1 MISRDDIQQLID
13 RPDSEA
19 GILTV
24 YLDMSVNKN
33 QKRTYQ
39 VFLNQKKAE
48 HPELDSDRAN
58 HHQEPLGEAFDQLE
72 RWLGSEFDES
82 KKGVAFFRDLGG
94 DWTEVHQVSVPLEN
108 RIEIYRRPVV
118 APLVEILERYHH
130 HGVVVVDREHL
141 RLMSLFLDQTLNER
155 EVETEPYPA
164 PHDVKRGGF
173 SAKDFQDRKAEETK
187 HFFKEFADEVQ
198 AFVRRHDPDDL
209 ILLGTHENVQ
219 KFREFL
225 PDSAERMIA
234 HTDRMDI
241 EATAPEIRDRLA
253 PIFQDRLEEE
263 EARVIQILRERV
275 RQSHKAVAG
284 VDETLK
290 ELQEGKLEALVI
302 TRGMSQRGGRCDSCG
317 FFLTSEAGSC
327 PYCGGTVTNSVDLGE
342 TMVRLAADQGIE
354 VDFVPASAM
363 GELGGVGGL
372 LRF

>member
-1 MISRDDIQQLID
+1 MISREQIQQLID
-13 RPDSEA
+13 RPDADGGVLS
-19 GILTV
+19 V
-24 YLDMSVNKN
+24 YLDMSVNEN

-48 HPELDSDRAN
+48 FPELDSDRPN
-58 HHQEPLGEAFDQLE
+58 HHNEPLGAAFE
-72 RWLGSEFDES
+72 RVEKWLGSGFDES
-82 KKGVAFFRDLGG
+82 KKGVALFTEIDG
-94 DWTEVHQVSVPLEN
+94 DWFEAHQVSVPLEN
-108 RIEIYRRPVV
+108 RVALYHRPIV

-130 HGVVVVDREHL
+130 HGVVLVDREHL

-187 HFFKEFADEVQ
+187 HFFREFADEVRD
-198 AFVRRHDPDDL
+198 FVRRHRPDDL

-225 PDSAERMIA
+225 PDSVRKLVT

-241 EATAPEIRDRLA
+241 EATAPEIRERLS
-253 PIFQDRLEEE
+253 PVFQQRLEEE
-263 EARVIQILRERV
+263 EARVVEILRERV
-275 RQSHKAVAG
+275 QESHKAVAG
-284 VDETLK
+284 VEETLK
-290 ELQEGKLEALVI
+290 ELQEGKLEALVVA
-302 TRGMSQRGGRCDSCG
+302 RGLSDRGGRCGSCG
-317 FFLTSEAGSC
+317 FFLVSESGSC
-327 PYCGGTVTNSVDLGE
+327 PYCGGSVENSVDLGE

-354 VDFVPASAM
+354 VDFVPATAL

>member
-48 HPELDSDRAN
+48 HPELDSDRAT

-225 PDSAERMIA
+225 PDSVERMIA